1 MIHTLL
7 SLCKQSFG
15 WLGTCWLVL
24 LLVLTGCTDREEQYE
39 RPSWL
44 EPPIYDVLTER
55 GEFLPVSA
63 CSG

>member
-44 EPPIYDVLTER
+44 EPPIYDVLT
-55 GEFLPVSA
+55 
-63 CSG
+63 